1 MPNWKIDSESAMSNI
16 AESGGLRERLKA
28 ETDARIR
35 EMVEDA
41 VRRIGTESEARIREA
56 VGQATADLA
65 HQAERMAR
73 IASRMAWLRVATVVL
88 AMAAGGMG
96 GLVVLVI
103 LRLAW

>member
-1 MPNWKIDSESAMSNI
+1 MSNT
-16 AESGGLRERLKA
+16 AGRRGLRETLKA

-41 VRRIGTESEARIREA
+41 AARISAESEARIRDA

-73 IASRMAWLRVATVVL
+73 IAGRMAWLRVATVAL
-88 AMAAGGMG
+88 ARVAGAMG
-96 GLVVLVI
+96 GAVVLLI
-103 LRLAW
+103 LQWVS